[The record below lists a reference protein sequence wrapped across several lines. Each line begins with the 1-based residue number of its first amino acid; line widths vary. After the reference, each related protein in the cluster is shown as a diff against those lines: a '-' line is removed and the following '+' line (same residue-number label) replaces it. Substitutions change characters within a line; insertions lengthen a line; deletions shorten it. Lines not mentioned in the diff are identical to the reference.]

1 MKALITKIKR
11 LIEAIGVDEAME
23 TIEQMIHHQRIET
36 FGELEDAIEE
46 ELILMEVE
54 M

>member
-1 MKALITKIKR
+1 MKGLTAKIKK

-23 TIEQMIHHQRIET
+23 NIEQIVQHQQIKT

-54 M
+54 I

>member
-1 MKALITKIKR
+1 MKALTTKIKK

-23 TIEQMIHHQRIET
+23 NIEQMVHHQQIET

-46 ELILMEVE
+46 ELILLEVE
-54 M
+54 I